1 MVATRSRKFSALISL
16 SNKSDLGLFIIQQ
29 THMEQFYINFDTN
42 PAEADRLAEDL
53 QNFLEDEYNIN
64 SLRGK
69 ELENTQDFGATIAI
83 ILGAKSIVE
92 IAKGIASWLKM
103 TTGKTISIKNEKGE
117 IIGKNLNS
125 KNITEILNAS
135 LK

>member
-1 MVATRSRKFSALISL
+1 
-16 SNKSDLGLFIIQQ
+16 
-29 THMEQFYINFDTN
+29 MEQFYINFDTN